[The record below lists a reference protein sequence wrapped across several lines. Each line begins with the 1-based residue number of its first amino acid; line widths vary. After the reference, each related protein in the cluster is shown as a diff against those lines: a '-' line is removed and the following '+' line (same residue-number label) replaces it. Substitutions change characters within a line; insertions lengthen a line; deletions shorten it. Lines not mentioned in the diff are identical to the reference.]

1 MNQLLASSFREK
13 GLQLGTMKE
22 TNTTHA
28 VVRTGSTRQHILDTA
43 RQVFAS
49 QGFGRTSLDH
59 IAAEAGVSKMTIF
72 YHFKNKEELVV
83 AALDE
88 SHTECMTGVQDEA
101 VNREQDTKKLVGA
114 IFEVLEERLSRHEL
128 NDIYMRAIAEFGK
141 DDSQIGEAIH
151 RHFQD
156 IEQTLKLLVAES
168 GSGDPDVVVPQLMLI
183 LMGLYA
189 THLASM
195 GTGSRVPARKM
206 VESVMKASPAF
217 AA

>member
-1 MNQLLASSFREK
+1 MSVS
-13 GLQLGTMKE
+13 
-22 TNTTHA
+22 HA

-43 RQVFAS
+43 RHVFAS
-49 QGFGRTSLDH
+49 QGFGKTSLDQ
-59 IAAEAGVSKMTIF
+59 IATEAGVSKMTIF

-83 AALDE
+83 AALEE
-88 SHTECMTGVQDEA
+88 SHAECMNGVQGEA
-101 VNREQDTKKLVGA
+101 VNREKDTKQLIGA

-128 NDIYMRAIAEFGK
+128 NDIYMRAVAEFGK

-151 RHFQD
+151 RHFED
-156 IEQTLKLLVAES
+156 IEETLKSLVAVS
-168 GSGDPDVVVPQLMLI
+168 GNGDPEVVVPQLMLI

-189 THLASM
+189 THLASI
-195 GTGSRVPARKM
+195 GAGPRVPARKM